1 MPFGVSDFLR
11 GKGEKL
17 ALYVE
22 VYKMLINKS
31 QKTLYKTVKK

>member
-1 MPFGVSDFLR
+1 MVSPIFCVE
-11 GKGEKL
+11 KGEKL

-22 VYKMLINKS
+22 VYKMLINKI